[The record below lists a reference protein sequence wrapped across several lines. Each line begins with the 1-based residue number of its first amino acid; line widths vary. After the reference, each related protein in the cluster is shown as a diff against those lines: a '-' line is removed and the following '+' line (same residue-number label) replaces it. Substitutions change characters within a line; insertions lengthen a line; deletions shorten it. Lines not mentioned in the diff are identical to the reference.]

1 MRKKNA
7 INARPRNQAGIRKS
21 KGNRTMTTINN
32 LHKKWLKKPEY
43 QRAYDEPETEFEL
56 ARTLIDARLAAGLTQ
71 AQVAKRM
78 KTSQAAISRMEG
90 GKVKPSANS
99 LERYAKA
106 IGKRLRIS
114 FEPLNS
120 V

>member
-1 MRKKNA
+1 MSKLNDLHRKWAKN
-7 INARPRNQAGIRKS
+7 PDYKQAHE
-21 KGNRTMTTINN
+21 TM
-32 LHKKWLKKPEY
+32 E
-43 QRAYDEPETEFEL
+43 AEFEL
-56 ARTLIDARLAAGLTQ
+56 ARTLIKARVEAGLTQ

-78 KTSQAAISRMEG
+78 KTSQAAIARMEG

-106 IGKRLRIS
+106 IGRRLRIS